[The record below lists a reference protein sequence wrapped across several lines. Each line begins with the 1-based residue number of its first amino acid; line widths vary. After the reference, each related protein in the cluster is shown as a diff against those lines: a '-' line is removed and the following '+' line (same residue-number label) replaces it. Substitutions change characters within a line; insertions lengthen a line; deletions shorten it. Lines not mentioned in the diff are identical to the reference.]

1 MIDFSVIIV
10 SWNAKHYLIPCLDS
24 LFDTVKNHS
33 FEVFVVDNASTD
45 GSPEA
50 VEERFP
56 SVEVIRNTQ
65 NLGFAKAN
73 NIALKQCVGRYLF
86 LINSDVKILEGCMA
100 EMIQF
105 MDHHSEAGLTGPKI
119 LNPDGSLQPHCRYA
133 PSRWNTFCETVGL
146 HRLGKRWPVFS
157 GQFMLHFRHDT
168 VRDVEV
174 LSGCFWVA
182 RKTAYDQVG
191 GLDETFFFYGEDIDW
206 CCRYRKMRWN
216 VLFNPKAQ
224 AIHYGG
230 GSSENS
236 PIRFY
241 LEMQRADLQ
250 YWLKHYGRFGRFYYA
265 FMILLRQ
272 GIRMMVELT
281 RFLLKPSRRK
291 AAELKLKRAWTT
303 IRYVITGRGLER
315 TNE

>member
-10 SWNAKHYLIPCLDS
+10 SWNAQHYLMPCLDS
-24 LFDTVKNHS
+24 LFETVKNRP

-50 VEERFP
+50 VEERYP
-56 SVEVIRNTQ
+56 SVTVIRNTQ

-73 NIALKQCVGRYLF
+73 NIALKQSVGKYLF
-86 LINSDVKILEGCMA
+86 LINSDVKILDGCIE

-105 MDHHSEAGLTGPKI
+105 MDHHSEAGLAGPKI
-119 LNPDGSLQPHCRYA
+119 LNSDGSLQPHCRYA

-157 GQFMLHFRHDT
+157 GQFMLHFPHDT
-168 VRDVEV
+168 VCDVEV
-174 LSGCFWVA
+174 LSGCFWVV
-182 RKTAYDQVG
+182 RKTAFDQVG
-191 GLDETFFFYGEDIDW
+191 GLDEGFFFYGEDIDW
-206 CCRYRKMRWN
+206 CCRYRKMGWK
-216 VLFNPKAQ
+216 VLFNPKAR

-241 LEMQRADLQ
+241 LELQRADLQ
-250 YWLKHYGRFGRFYYA
+250 YWLKHHGRFGRFYYA
-265 FMILLRQ
+265 CMILLRQ
-272 GIRMMVELT
+272 GIRMAVEGV
-281 RFLLKPSRRK
+281 RFSLNPSLRNEAK
-291 AAELKLKRAWTT
+291 FKIKRAWAT
-303 IRYVITGRGLER
+303 IRYVVTGKGLE
-315 TNE
+315 